1 LRRRPSLQPRFP
13 IDCRLSSAT
22 NLRQLPTCVVC
33 QPSGVAFQLNLRLNI
48 GIRSNGQPS
57 GLSSACASDQS
68 SVLPSDQSTACAFDQ
83 PSGSPS
89 DSSPTCAGDRPSGPT
104 FRSTC
109 GLRRR
114 LTFRLRLSTDLR
126 PSPPADPPA
135 MPSDESPACAFDSS
149 SGSTFQ
155 STSSFRL
162 QSTFRP
168 CLQT

>member
-1 LRRRPSLQPRFP
+1 VPSGYRGAILRLAPRTNPSASLSDQP
-13 IDCRLSSAT
+13 
-22 NLRQLPTCVVC
+22 PTCVVC
-33 QPSGVAFQLNLRLNI
+33 QPSGVAFRLNLRLNI

-57 GLSSACASDQS
+57 CLSAACASDQS
-68 SVLPSDQSTACAFDQ
+68 SGLPSDQSTACAFDQ
-83 PSGSPS
+83 PSGNPS

-104 FRSTC
+104 FRSTR

-126 PSPPADPPA
+126 PSPPVDPPA
-135 MPSDESPACAFDSS
+135 MPSDEPPACAFNSS

-155 STSSFRL
+155 STSGFRL
-162 QSTFRP
+162 QSAFRP

>member
-1 LRRRPSLQPRFP
+1 MLRLPATGGPSCDLRREPTLRPRFP

-22 NLRQLPTCVVC
+22 NLRRLPTCVVC

-57 GLSSACASDQS
+57 CCSM
-68 SVLPSDQSTACAFDQ
+68 ACAFEQ
-83 PSGSPS
+83 
-89 DSSPTCAGDRPSGPT
+89 PSGPT
-104 FRSTC
+104 FRPTC

-135 MPSDESPACAFDSS
+135 MPSNEPPACAFDSS
-149 SGSTFQ
+149 SGSTLQ
-155 STSSFRL
+155 STSSFRPRL
-162 QSTFRP
+162 AFRP
-168 CLQT
+168 CL